1 MKGSALI
8 LIKYREN
15 SVTLNRLLPFLFI
28 FFLWRVCN
36 QIEVKHTK
44 FHKTLGKRFNSKYSL
59 LDLFV
64 ESGMNP
70 DRIDR
75 KCITYEMTE
84 KVVVEQI
91 NSKSNIM
98 EFEDI
103 DIILSKIK
111 TEMKVDF
118 ASSIEIEK

>member
-1 MKGSALI
+1 
-8 LIKYREN
+8 
-15 SVTLNRLLPFLFI
+15 
-28 FFLWRVCN
+28 
-36 QIEVKHTK
+36 
-44 FHKTLGKRFNSKYSL
+44 
-59 LDLFV
+59 
-64 ESGMNP
+64 MNP